1 MIKAQPISQK
11 DMYGPAESGC
21 WGATAHCAVSGTCQS
36 RTQRVGKLMK
46 DLLITISLCAA
57 FILGYIVKMSE
68 SL

>member
-1 MIKAQPISQK
+1 
-11 DMYGPAESGC
+11 
-21 WGATAHCAVSGTCQS
+21 VSGTCQS

>member
-1 MIKAQPISQK
+1 
-11 DMYGPAESGC
+11 
-21 WGATAHCAVSGTCQS
+21 
-36 RTQRVGKLMK
+36 MK